1 MRHRLRE
8 VYLRVSKELQKYCA
22 TTKRPQRLI
31 VLSKLMKN
39 LLPLLFAVVLSVAC
53 FVPAKASAYYYRGR
67 YYPYHYRG
75 HYYRYYYGGRYYQ
88 YHYHGRYYLHRAW
101 VAGPRGYYRYW

>member
-1 MRHRLRE
+1 
-8 VYLRVSKELQKYCA
+8 
-22 TTKRPQRLI
+22 
-31 VLSKLMKN
+31 MKN
-39 LLPLLFAVVLSVAC
+39 LLPLVLAVMLSVAC

-75 HYYRYYYGGRYYQ
+75 HYYQ